1 MITIEINA
9 MVLIS
14 KDFAHAE
21 LPNDTQ
27 RLLLVLLAILI
38 PPLPIYML
46 TAPKYSVRT
55 REFWISVLLMFVFN
69 IAAIIYLIWF
79 VVKAF
84 PAAREGGEG
93 NGYFGVVDQEAQA
106 IVDDSAAPTAND
118 NQPKTG
124 GAAVPSAENT
134 EVSPEHDDELP
145 VYSELEGNASSSA
158 PLLDTKDNKIQH

>member
-1 MITIEINA
+1 

-14 KDFAHAE
+14 RDFAHAE

-27 RLLLVLLAILI
+27 RLLLVLLAILV

-55 REFWISVLLMFVFN
+55 REFWISVLLMFTIN

-79 VVKAF
+79 VIKAF

-93 NGYFGVVDQEAQA
+93 NGYFGVVDQESQA
-106 IVDDSAAPTAND
+106 IIDDSAAPDAND
-118 NQPKTG
+118 NQPKSGDAT
-124 GAAVPSAENT
+124 VPSANT
-134 EVSPEHDDELP
+134 EVSPELDDELP